1 MTEKIHI
8 GVIYGGRSGEHEVS
22 VRSACAVIENIDRA
36 KYDVTPLAITREGR
50 WLSPAE
56 SAALLPD
63 AVRGL
68 LPQAVNESA
77 EALTIVGDPSHRG
90 LLAMDGDDRGRD
102 LRRRLDVVF
111 PVLHGTYGED
121 GTIQGL
127 LEMAGIP
134 YVGCGVLASSCGMD
148 KVTMK
153 ALFRQARLPMCR
165 YAWFLRAEWEREPSA
180 VAARVATEIGF
191 PCFVKPANLGSSV
204 GISRAADGSALAA
217 AIDLAARYDRKIIV
231 EEALDVREIECAV
244 MGNDE
249 PEASLPGE
257 YVVHD
262 ERAKFL
268 DYTEKYSSTGHVDF
282 VVPAP
287 LDARLAKRVQRMA
300 VKAFKAVDGAGFA
313 RVDFF
318 LRRDTGKLLINEL
331 NTIPG
336 LTEVSGFPK
345 MWDGSGMP
353 FWNVIDRLV
362 ELAIERHADKTRNA
376 TSL

>member
-1 MTEKIHI
+1 MTTKIRI

-22 VRSACAVIENIDRA
+22 VRSARSVIEAVDTEKFEVIP
-36 KYDVTPLAITREGR
+36 VAITKEGR

-56 SAALLPD
+56 SASMLPESARLKLSNYTGGGEDGSTALVVDLS
-63 AVRGL
+63 RGGL
-68 LPQAVNESA
+68 LRHEGGGA
-77 EALTIVGDPSHRG
+77 GDQ
-90 LLAMDGDDRGRD
+90 
-102 LRRRLDVVF
+102 RLDVVF

-153 ALFRQARLPMCR
+153 TLFRHAGLPVCK
-165 YAWFLRAEWEREPSA
+165 YVWFLRHEWEEKPAEVRAHVEREL
-180 VAARVATEIGF
+180 GY

-204 GISRAADGSALAA
+204 GVSRANDEESLVAA
-217 AIDLAARYDRKIIV
+217 VNLAARYDRKIIV
-231 EEALDVREIECAV
+231 EEGLDAREIECAV

-262 ERAKFL
+262 EQAKFL
-268 DYTEKYSSTGHVDF
+268 DYTEKYSSTGHVEF
-282 VVPAP
+282 VVPAHIP
-287 LDARLAKRVQRMA
+287 KRLARRIQELA
-300 VKAFKAVDGAGFA
+300 VRAFKAVDGAGFA

-318 LRRDTGKLLINEL
+318 LRRDTNRLIVNEL

-345 MWDGSGMP
+345 MWDASGVA
-353 FWNVIDRLV
+353 FTEVIDRLV
-362 ELAIERHADKTRNA
+362 ELAFERHAEKSRNA